1 MAVFYYTYNLRR
13 LVKKSTHYKIPGI
26 PSCIDSILKNRHCSF
41 QNSCVFEM
49 GLLDFRRMMIT
60 VIKMFF
66 QKLQLR
72 VIN

>member
-1 MAVFYYTYNLRR
+1 MAVFCDTYNLRR

-26 PSCIDSILKNRHCSF
+26 PSCIDLILKNRHCSF
-41 QNSCVFEM
+41 HYSYVFEM

-66 QKLQLR
+66 QKLQHR